1 MAWYKDCNS
10 QVIVAALKEDEFPL
24 LTPVYAYVPVIY
36 VVCQRLYGC
45 SSEEICEFM
54 LLSKYLVLK
63 LVSWWTIVVYSTTS
77 KATWNDELEPE
88 VVAALLP
95 NPNAYP
101 LECYSL

>member
-10 QVIVAALKEDEFPL
+10 QVTEAALKQDEVPL
-24 LTPVYAYVPVIY
+24 LTPVYAYVPAIY
-36 VVCQRLYGC
+36 LVCQRLYG
-45 SSEEICEFM
+45 SSSGEICKFM

-63 LVSWWTIVVYSTTS
+63 LVSWRTIVIYFTTS
-77 KATWNDELEPE
+77 KATWNDEIEPE

-101 LECYSL
+101 LECNSL